1 MSENDRQQR
10 MIERVQ
16 EDERLRGDLPDEAA
30 TVLVEWASQR
40 VAAAAADPARPD
52 ADVEAEVVAIRAA
65 ARSAARGG
73 EADPQ
78 RVIALAEAALA
89 QPASTVPRAAASTT
103 PPPPA
108 PQPAQPAPTAGA
120 DTPPSTIEQAQPAP
134 KQTEATERPKQH
146 RVSFWRRWS
155 PFAKI
160 WNRFRG
166 ER

>member
-1 MSENDRQQR
+1 MV
-10 MIERVQ
+10 ERVQ
-16 EDERLRGDLPDEAA
+16 EDERLRGDLTDEAA
-30 TVLVEWASQR
+30 TALVEWASQR

-52 ADVEAEVVAIRAA
+52 ADVEAEVLAIRAA

-73 EADPQ
+73 EVDPQ
-78 RVIALAEAALA
+78 RVIALADAALA
-89 QPASTVPRAAASTT
+89 QPAAG
-103 PPPPA
+103 
-108 PQPAQPAPTAGA
+108 PAQPAPTAPEA
-120 DTPPSTIEQAQPAP
+120 AASATPPPTPEPTQPPPTAARAGTPPPTTEHAQLAP
-134 KQTEATERPKQH
+134 TQTEATERPKQR